1 MHTGIRPSD
10 SDALAE
16 RPKHKPAVPTRFPRS
31 MRSDDT
37 LAEWLRRRPAK
48 PMGSPRVGSNP
59 TGVAVGTPCLAG
71 GLKPNRIY
79 STKTPGH
86 SALARRIQIPAAEN
100 PLAGAT
106 RDQTGAARIS
116 QESSQRRIA
125 EDSVL
130 CPLGRPAVPSSNN
143 ADIPRPSE
151 NAVRLARVDL
161 TTFSTWD

>member
-1 MHTGIRPSD
+1 
-10 SDALAE
+10 
-16 RPKHKPAVPTRFPRS
+16 
-31 MRSDDT
+31 
-37 LAEWLRRRPAK
+37 
-48 PMGSPRVGSNP
+48 MGSPRVGSNP